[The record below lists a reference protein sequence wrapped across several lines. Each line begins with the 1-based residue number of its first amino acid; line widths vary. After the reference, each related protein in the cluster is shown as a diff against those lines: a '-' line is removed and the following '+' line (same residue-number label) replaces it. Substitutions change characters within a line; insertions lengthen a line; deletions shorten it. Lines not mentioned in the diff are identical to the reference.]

1 MGEEYGISRLEH
13 RNEELDYAILRL
25 KERPSLSASQ
35 WGYLRLAR
43 NDEPMTTQT
52 SLIIFQH
59 PLGKNNEY
67 AIGNFVQKEAQT
79 NIFYHDA
86 VTHQGSSG
94 APIINKGTLNVI
106 GIHQGENQDQK
117 LRQGRLISSI
127 LDDLKIHK
135 PDLYE
140 KIIDSQNNW
149 RS

>member
-1 MGEEYGISRLEH
+1 MVLLEH
-13 RNEELDYAILRL
+13 GFLRVGWVAHIILNSSPFEEGAIWIGFIVSFLQR
-25 KERPSLSASQ
+25 S
-35 WGYLRLAR
+35 
-43 NDEPMTTQT
+43 
-52 SLIIFQH
+52 H
-59 PLGKNNEY
+59 EY